1 LDYKTPNEVF
11 KNETNINQKSVAVF

>member
-11 KNETNINQKSVAVF
+11 KNATNINQKSVAVF